1 MIYIQEEPFVCE
13 EAKGPVEAN
22 PFDDSKQVPI
32 AILNGKV
39 VNDDEITEMDILI
52 DGGKIV
58 QVGKDLELPS
68 DTHTL
73 DAADKYILPGI
84 NIQKIKQKSFINLFQ
99 NVIL

>member
-1 MIYIQEEPFVCE
+1 MDSSYSLTKKNVNFTVNQFTIYVKEEPFVCE

-73 DAADKYILPGI
+73 DAADK
-84 NIQKIKQKSFINLFQ
+84 
-99 NVIL
+99 

>member
-1 MIYIQEEPFVCE
+1 M
-13 EAKGPVEAN
+13 
-22 PFDDSKQVPI
+22 
-32 AILNGKV
+32 
-39 VNDDEITEMDILI
+39 NDDEITEMDILI

-84 NIQKIKQKSFINLFQ
+84 HKIIENQKNIYLTFLEYNFLHEKY
-99 NVIL
+99 